1 MSRSFRGVVLRNG
14 CCPNSAGPN
23 LGQQPFRYIQ
33 QSAVPDTVQR
43 NIEGYK
49 TIAVSNL
56 GQQKWDGTH
65 FVIPPPL
72 RNLDTKKPPPYWYK
86 NNGPRETGALI
97 VWEGGVG
104 LYVIYL
110 KSSLNALW

>member
-49 TIAVSNL
+49 TVAVSNL
-56 GQQKWDGTH
+56 GHQKWDG
-65 FVIPPPL
+65 
-72 RNLDTKKPPPYWYK
+72 DTLQEVNY
-86 NNGPRETGALI
+86 GHDTG
-97 VWEGGVG
+97 E
-104 LYVIYL
+104 
-110 KSSLNALW
+110 SR